1 MFKKNLILVFA
12 FLLII
17 QSCTY
22 RKKDTHTFSNYND
35 VAVRHL
41 DLDINVDFDN
51 RKILGTASLSIENTT
66 ECDTLAL
73 DTRDLTISKVTLDN
87 GKETTFRLG
96 RMQDL
101 FGQPLIINIQPET
114 KVVHISY
121 STSPNAEALQWLEPQ
136 QTSSGTYPF
145 LFTQSQSILARTWVP
160 CQDTPDIRMTYN
172 ASVKTNPELLALM
185 SATNPTAKNSE
196 GTYSFVMD
204 KPIPAYLLA
213 LAVGD
218 LEFRPLGENCGVYAE
233 PAMIDKAAYEFVDTE
248 KMIKAAES
256 LYGPYRWGRYD
267 MLVLPP
273 SFPFGGMENP
283 RLTFLTPTIIAGDRS
298 LVSLVAHELA
308 HSWSGNLVTNATWDD
323 FWLNEGF
330 TTYSEYRIME
340 KLYGADYAQMIAQL
354 GYQDLLRTLER
365 LGYDNPDTRL
375 ALDLTGRHPDETT
388 NVAYDKGQL
397 FLTAL
402 EKAYGRDKFD
412 AFLQK
417 YINTFAFKTMTSEH
431 FLKFLEKN
439 LIKDT
444 ESTHQAVRVYEWV
457 YDPGLPDNCPVPD
470 SPEFRKVD
478 RQRQDFINGKPAN
491 ELNTDGW
498 TTHHWIHFLRA
509 IPHNLNHE
517 SLTDLDK
524 TYNLTAS
531 GNSEILFAWF
541 TRALD
546 LDYKP
551 VLPALEKF
559 LLHVGRAKFVV
570 PLYTALARTED
581 GRILAKDI
589 YKKAR
594 PLYHPVTYNVV
605 DKVIGIPE

>member
-51 RKILGTASLSIENTT
+51 RKILGTASLSIENIT

-185 SATNPTAKNSE
+185 SATNPTVKNSE

-478 RQRQDFINGKPAN
+478 GQRQDFINGKPAN

>member
-51 RKILGTASLSIENTT
+51 RKILGTASLSIENIT

-478 RQRQDFINGKPAN
+478 GQRQDFINGKPAN